1 MQIHLRRIGNGV
13 EEFFYHL
20 GLHLSYFLP
29 RKFCLE
35 REIRSAAEVN
45 GREHQCLV
53 HRKDSVA
60 VAADALFGADC
71 LADCSSEHDT
81 GVLDR
86 VVAVYIKI
94 SVYRNGKVEK
104 TVAGKA
110 VEHMV
115 KKPMPV
121 WMSLFPVP
129 SRFNVMRIF
138 VSFVTRSTLAVLFS
152 TYSSPSKRTAIELA
166 CAVKLSDFA
175 KLSISSW
182 ISERASLE

>member
-1 MQIHLRRIGNGV
+1 MKDGFLKAAAFSPALRVADCTYNAQQILADVQAAAARGV
-13 EEFFYHL
+13 KLAVF
-20 GLHLSYFLP
+20 P
-29 RKFCLE
+29 
-35 REIRSAAEVN
+35 EIRSAAEVN

-60 VAADALFGADC
+60 VAADALFVADC

-115 KKPMPV
+115 KKADAGV
-121 WMSLFPVP
+121 DVAL
-129 SRFNVMRIF
+129 SR
-138 VSFVTRSTLAVLFS
+138 
-152 TYSSPSKRTAIELA
+152 
-166 CAVKLSDFA
+166 
-175 KLSISSW
+175 SIQ
-182 ISERASLE
+182 I

>member
-1 MQIHLRRIGNGV
+1 MFHLLFSSFSALTGCPWSRARRQFSDRRN
-13 EEFFYHL
+13 L

-60 VAADALFGADC
+60 VAADALFVADC

-115 KKPMPV
+115 KKADAGV
-121 WMSLFPVP
+121 DVAL
-129 SRFNVMRIF
+129 SR
-138 VSFVTRSTLAVLFS
+138 
-152 TYSSPSKRTAIELA
+152 
-166 CAVKLSDFA
+166 
-175 KLSISSW
+175 SIQ
-182 ISERASLE
+182 I

>member
-1 MQIHLRRIGNGV
+1 MVVISAVKHFDMQIHLRRIGNGV

-60 VAADALFGADC
+60 VAADALFVADC

-115 KKPMPV
+115 KKADAGV
-121 WMSLFPVP
+121 DVAL
-129 SRFNVMRIF
+129 SR
-138 VSFVTRSTLAVLFS
+138 
-152 TYSSPSKRTAIELA
+152 
-166 CAVKLSDFA
+166 
-175 KLSISSW
+175 SIQ
-182 ISERASLE
+182 I

>member
-1 MQIHLRRIGNGV
+1 MVVISAVKHFDMQIHLRRIGNGV

-29 RKFCLE
+29 CKFCLE

-60 VAADALFGADC
+60 VAADALFVADC

-94 SVYRNGKVEK
+94 LRLQKRKGRKDRG
-104 TVAGKA
+104 GKA

-115 KKPMPV
+115 KKADAGV
-121 WMSLFPVP
+121 DVAL
-129 SRFNVMRIF
+129 SR
-138 VSFVTRSTLAVLFS
+138 
-152 TYSSPSKRTAIELA
+152 
-166 CAVKLSDFA
+166 
-175 KLSISSW
+175 SIQ
-182 ISERASLE
+182 I